1 MPHRQNN
8 LKIRQLLIRS
18 SLPTQWQK
26 AGEKTSKTGLPKH
39 WERTA
44 LAVPKVR
51 VFENQT
57 SWLED
62 PKEMEDAACECW
74 NPTDRALPQE
84 MQLLGIDTL
93 ERSLVWKESLLKPSE
108 IGMVKWIWRKSEKEQ
123 RELVLLFI

>member
-1 MPHRQNN
+1 
-8 LKIRQLLIRS
+8 
-18 SLPTQWQK
+18 
-26 AGEKTSKTGLPKH
+26 
-39 WERTA
+39 
-44 LAVPKVR
+44 
-51 VFENQT
+51 
-57 SWLED
+57 
-62 PKEMEDAACECW
+62 MEDAACECW